1 MRRNEKCPPG
11 LLLPRRAPS
20 PQQPLVVSLPA
31 EPTPELARKV
41 SSHSVHLGDA
51 EAGEI
56 ETMVDVAGISARV
69 NALSPTEKEEV
80 VGQFWDRRTSQS
92 GMVGV

>member
-1 MRRNEKCPPG
+1 M
-11 LLLPRRAPS
+11 
-20 PQQPLVVSLPA
+20 
-31 EPTPELARKV
+31 
-41 SSHSVHLGDA
+41 HLGDA
-51 EAGEI
+51 EAAEI